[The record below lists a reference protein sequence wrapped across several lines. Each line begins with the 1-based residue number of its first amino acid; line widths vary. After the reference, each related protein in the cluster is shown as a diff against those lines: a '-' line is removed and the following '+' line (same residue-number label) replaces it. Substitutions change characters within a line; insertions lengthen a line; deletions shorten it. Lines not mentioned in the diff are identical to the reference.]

1 MVFVSV
7 LGALALVIAAVTLTR
22 LSRAPRALPP
32 VEERDWKSLRAGD
45 VVMTPRGDFLVTGR
59 GHLGEGGAQAVVVEL
74 ESGRERRFLLV
85 PGEGQGPLALLE
97 ARPASTDAERE
108 AALQK
113 GQRLDRATV
122 ELLPGA

>member
-7 LGALALVIAAVTLTR
+7 LGALALVIAAVSLTR

-32 VEERDWKSLRAGD
+32 AEERDWTSLRAGD
-45 VVMTPRGDFLVTGR
+45 VVMTPRGDWLVTGR
-59 GHLGEGGAQAVVVEL
+59 GPLGEGGAQAVVVEL

-85 PGEGQGPLALLE
+85 PGEGPLALLD
-97 ARPASTDAERE
+97 ARPASADAERE

-113 GQRLDRATV
+113 GHRFDRATV